1 VSDCCLTT
9 NEEFFSYNV
18 ARTSYIWWN
27 DNDVCFVLDQPT
39 LLDFDSAGW
48 LKQQPTGRLVATLD
62 SAGWLKQQPTGRFV
76 ATLDSAG
83 WLKQQPTGRHVATL
97 DSAGWLKQQ
106 PTGRHVATLDSAGW
120 LKQQPTG
127 RHVATLVHIILILS
141 QYVFP
146 LAHESCVLSEAANF
160 SFIGFGS
167 TQLHIDIH
175 DLLHLSQAR

>member
-48 LKQQPTGRLVATLD
+48 LKQQPTGRL
-62 SAGWLKQQPTGRFV
+62 
-76 ATLDSAG
+76 
-83 WLKQQPTGRHVATL
+83 VATL

-175 DLLHLSQAR
+175 DLLHLSRAR

>member
-62 SAGWLKQQPTGRFV
+62 SAGWLKQQPTGR
-76 ATLDSAG
+76 
-83 WLKQQPTGRHVATL
+83 
-97 DSAGWLKQQ
+97 
-106 PTGRHVATLDSAGW
+106 
-120 LKQQPTG
+120 
-127 RHVATLVHIILILS
+127 HVATLVHIILILS

-175 DLLHLSQAR
+175 DLLHLSRAR

>member
-48 LKQQPTGRLVATLD
+48 LKQQPTGRL
-62 SAGWLKQQPTGRFV
+62 V

-175 DLLHLSQAR
+175 DLLHLSRAR